1 MAMYSY
7 KAITDKGVIIKN
19 TVEAASKQELIR
31 KLKRNNINP
40 ILVEET
46 SPSFLSGS
54 NNKTKKNTVDVN
66 DLLKNSNQ
74 GKNHLKKEVN
84 ISEALFGKKKV
95 TSRDLIIF
103 TQNFLLL
110 KKANFNNIHA
120 LTTIVESTENPTLKE
135 IVQDIVAG
143 VEAGEYIYTT
153 MEYYENVFPYIY
165 MNMIKVGELSG
176 SLTQSL
182 EQALAYLETSTDLSK
197 KVKKIVLPNI
207 LTFVLLVILLVV
219 GTIVAVPTLQ
229 GLFESIGSEE
239 QLPAIT
245 LAFSDFINVV
255 MANWPIPTLIVGIIA
270 VAIIYY
276 IRTPKGRYDF
286 DHFKYTMPIFGKL
299 IYQIDFSRFIKAM
312 ALNLENGM
320 RIQSSLEVS
329 RNVIKNL
336 VMLSMLETA
345 INNSLVGDSW
355 IQPFEEAQFTSA
367 MEVEMLKIGMQTNLT
382 EMMLKLVEIIDV
394 EIDNTLEKIMK
405 VLPQVMYGIVGV
417 VLIFFVI
424 VILVPVI
431 QVYMGNFLVSAYL

>member
-1 MAMYSY
+1 MAKYSY

-31 KLKRNNINP
+31 ELKRNNINP

-66 DLLKNSNQ
+66 ELLENSNQ
-74 GKNHLKKEVN
+74 GKNHFKKEVN

-270 VAIIYY
+270 VVIIYY